1 MHLFRF
7 LLQYGVT
14 DFRLLST
21 LTADNIFTALISKQ
35 EMEKYSAAKPAD
47 YYLGDQ
53 ILTKQTTWGDIET
66 CILKYDATNTDSL
79 VAALL
84 AEGDGNIPLAY
95 RVMEKYQVLSITKL
109 KQGLW
114 QSAIY
119 EHRRE
124 SYKIN
129 VTIANKSYQLSIF
142 ARSTIEKIPLSF
154 PSYEAMIPEDF
165 RRSIYGYE
173 NAGATDVQVIQEYDE
188 HHSDTNLMEQ
198 YDLLWSALRV
208 RNQQLVKY
216 LLRKQKLRKFLLR
229 YQRDIFMLN
238 VAVLGDPL
246 IYAQM
251 AKLAGVEASEYA
263 GSIAILM
270 KYPLTDVDYV
280 YVALRTAAYFADLD
294 MIMYILETYTEVE
307 VTKVLYALMQ
317 GVVAAGHS
325 QLLEVLLRLIAYFPA
340 EESYQELMELAY
352 CFNNYHCMAVLL
364 KNIEGLVK
372 PSVAAEPNFI
382 IANRSVPAFEPLPE
396 YFAAWFDSFSN
407 QV

>member
-165 RRSIYGYE
+165 HRSIYGYE

-198 YDLLWSALRV
+198 YDLLST
-208 RNQQLVKY
+208 
-216 LLRKQKLRKFLLR
+216 R
-229 YQRDIFMLN
+229 YFH
-238 VAVLGDPL
+238 VECCSLGR
-246 IYAQM
+246 
-251 AKLAGVEASEYA
+251 SFN
-263 GSIAILM
+263 
-270 KYPLTDVDYV
+270 
-280 YVALRTAAYFADLD
+280 LRTDGQ
-294 MIMYILETYTEVE
+294 TRRCR
-307 VTKVLYALMQ
+307 
-317 GVVAAGHS
+317 S
-325 QLLEVLLRLIAYFPA
+325 Q
-340 EESYQELMELAY
+340 
-352 CFNNYHCMAVLL
+352 
-364 KNIEGLVK
+364 
-372 PSVAAEPNFI
+372 
-382 IANRSVPAFEPLPE
+382 
-396 YFAAWFDSFSN
+396 
-407 QV
+407 